1 MRLRILDDMI
11 EDGMATLAAT
21 DAGVIVKLR
30 YTGGGQLMSVEAY
43 DPRSAE
49 SQEVELPP
57 EVVAA
62 IEVVEKDRQPW
73 CCSLLTSPERDDF
86 DEADET
92 EWEPGNP
99 EQGDRQVSAL
109 ERLRERI
116 ADHENPISPMELVA
130 AAKARTI
137 RIV

>member
-1 MRLRILDDMI
+1 MLIMLLRILDDLI
-11 EDGMATLAAT
+11 EDGMTTLAAT
-21 DAGVIVKLR
+21 DTGVIVRLR
-30 YTGGGQLMSVEAY
+30 YTEAGQLMEVEAY

-49 SQEVELPP
+49 SQEIELPLD
-57 EVVAA
+57 VVAA
-62 IEVVEKDRQPW
+62 IETVERDRQPW
-73 CCSLLTSPERDDF
+73 SCSLVTEPES
-86 DEADET
+86 DEVDET

-130 AAKARTI
+130 AAKAGTI

>member
-11 EDGMATLAAT
+11 EDGMTTLAAT
-21 DAGVIVKLR
+21 DTGVIVRLR
-30 YTGGGQLMSVEAY
+30 YTEGGQLMEVEAY

-49 SQEVELPP
+49 SQEIELPLD
-57 EVVAA
+57 VVAA
-62 IEVVEKDRQPW
+62 IETVERDRQPW
-73 CCSLLTSPERDDF
+73 SCSLVTSPERDDF
-86 DEADET
+86 DEVDET

-130 AAKARTI
+130 AAKAGTI